1 MRDRGSR
8 MGGEEGDR
16 EWGIEEER
24 MGQRKGK
31 DRADGRKIGKGVNR
45 KRLFK

>member
-1 MRDRGSR
+1 MENEGRGR
-8 MGGEEGDR
+8 GRVEEVRIGKR
-16 EWGIEEER
+16 T
-24 MGQRKGK
+24 GK

>member
-1 MRDRGSR
+1 MEDEGRG
-8 MGGEEGDR
+8 GGRVEEVRIGK
-16 EWGIEEER
+16 
-24 MGQRKGK
+24 RKGK

>member
-1 MRDRGSR
+1 MR
-8 MGGEEGDR
+8 GGEGKGR
-16 EWGIEEER
+16 RSGI
-24 MGQRKGK
+24 GKRKGK